1 MVSKT
6 TETFDPNGLIA
17 GDYPIET
24 KKVTIASSAALV
36 AGAVLGVVT
45 ASGKYL
51 LSASAAVDGSETPS
65 AVLAADADASGG
77 DAEATVYISGEFASD
92 KLSFGTGHTAATVET
107 ALRLAQAPL
116 FVKTP
121 NPA

>member
-6 TETFDPNGLIA
+6 TDSYDPNGLFG
-17 GDYPIET
+17 GDYPRQT

-51 LSASAAVDGSETPS
+51 LSASAAGNGSETPS
-65 AVLAADADASGG
+65 AVLAEDADASGG
-77 DAEATVYISGEFASD
+77 DVEALVHLSGEFVDDA
-92 KLSFGTGHTAATVET
+92 LTFGAGHTAATAE
-107 ALRLAQAPL
+107 AAFRAAQAPL
-116 FVKTP
+116 FIVART
-121 NPA
+121 AL